1 MEEIYAQTGTPQSVP
16 NPPERRQHRRLRMS
30 LPLEYRRAGH
40 PSTQLHRSV
49 VRDVST
55 GGIFFETML
64 DDLREG
70 DLLDIELTIP
80 PGQGHFPYQGRV
92 SSTASVVRTEKL
104 AGQIASPRIGI
115 GAAFRKGF
123 KLAF

>member
-1 MEEIYAQTGTPQSVP
+1 
-16 NPPERRQHRRLRMS
+16 MS
-30 LPLEYRRAGH
+30 LPLEYRKAGQ

-104 AGQIASPRIGI
+104 AGQITSPRVGI